1 MAISEQD
8 QEVDQI
14 REALREYQNEHP
26 RAEISVRRQNPVA
39 IRIRILDLSFAGVDR
54 VDREPSVWRI
64 LDRLPDEILQNVTML
79 LLTPNEAK
87 QPLAN
92 LEFENPLPSAL

>member
-1 MAISEQD
+1 MAISGQD
-8 QEVDQI
+8 REVDQI

-79 LLTPNEAK
+79 LLTPDEAK

>member
-8 QEVDQI
+8 REVDQI

-79 LLTPNEAK
+79 LLTPDEAK
-87 QPLAN
+87 QSLAN

>member
-64 LDRLPDEILQNVTML
+64 LDRLPDEILQNVSML
-79 LLTPNEAK
+79 LLTPDEAK
-87 QPLAN
+87 QSLAN